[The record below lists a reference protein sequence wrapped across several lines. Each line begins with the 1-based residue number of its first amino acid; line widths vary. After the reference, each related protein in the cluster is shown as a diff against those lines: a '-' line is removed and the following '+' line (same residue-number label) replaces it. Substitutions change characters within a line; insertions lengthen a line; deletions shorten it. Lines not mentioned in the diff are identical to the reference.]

1 MKNFTTKLLALGLT
15 ATIFACGLTA
25 CKTEKKGSS
34 NANAETTQSE
44 ETTQSNLGMWVA
56 SESNEI
62 TAEIKGYFDE
72 AVGELDGYYYEP
84 VACLGTMVFGGTNY
98 CLVCQP
104 TLKANNAMNS
114 LIISYIRVD
123 ISGKATFLKDERLVL
138 PGTENADDNM
148 VGSWVYAESTDIT
161 PEIEAVMTKA
171 TETVTG
177 EVYEPVVYVGSQL
190 VSGTNHAILCKVM
203 PSTSGLDTTASY
215 AVIYIYEDLEGNC
228 SITETEAIQMKA
240 T

>member
-1 MKNFTTKLLALGLT
+1 MKNITTKLLVLGLSAALLT
-15 ATIFACGLTA
+15 GALTA
-25 CKTEKKGSS
+25 CKTEKKGG
-34 NANAETTQSE
+34 ANTASETTESE

-123 ISGKATFLKDERLVL
+123 ISGKATFLKDERIVL

-161 PEIEAVMTKA
+161 PEIEVVMTKA

-203 PSTSGLDTTASY
+203 PSTSGLDTPASY

-228 SITETEAIQMKA
+228 SITDTEAIQMKA

>member
-15 ATIFACGLTA
+15 ATVFACGLTA

-56 SESNEI
+56 SESTEI
-62 TAEIKGYFDE
+62 TPEIKGYFDE
-72 AVGELDGYYYEP
+72 AIGEVDGYFYEP

-104 TLKANNAMNS
+104 NVIAANAMNS
-114 LIISYIRVD
+114 LVITYIKVD
-123 ISGKATFLKDERLVL
+123 ISGKASFLKDERLVL

-148 VGSWVYAESTDIT
+148 VGSWAYAESTEIT
-161 PEIEAVMTKA
+161 PEIEAVMAKA
-171 TETVTG
+171 TETITG
-177 EVYEPVVYVGSQL
+177 ETYEPVVYVGSQ
-190 VSGTNHAILCKVM
+190 VVAGTNHAILCKAT
-203 PSTSGLDTTASY
+203 PSTSGLDTPASY
-215 AVIYIYEDLEGNC
+215 VLLYIYEDLEGNC